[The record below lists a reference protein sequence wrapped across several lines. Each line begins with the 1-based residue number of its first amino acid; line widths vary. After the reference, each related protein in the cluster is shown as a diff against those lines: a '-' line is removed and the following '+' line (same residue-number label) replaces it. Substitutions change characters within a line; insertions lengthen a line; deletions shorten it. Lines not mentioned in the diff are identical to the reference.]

1 MKCKVYVFFKK
12 KKGFLSHRRSFS
24 LFRWVYGL
32 CKQAPETIQQV
43 AAGLKMLAGS
53 RYRNILYQVCT
64 RNSDVIATLGAVTQ
78 MEDKAAKKQLVAAT
92 FFVRFRFGRDFARQC
107 FCNLS

>member
-1 MKCKVYVFFKK
+1 
-12 KKGFLSHRRSFS
+12 
-24 LFRWVYGL
+24 
-32 CKQAPETIQQV
+32 
-43 AAGLKMLAGS
+43 MLAGS

-92 FFVRFRFGRDFARQC
+92 FFCPFQVRERFCTSVLLQFV
-107 FCNLS
+107 LK